1 MEVLT
6 VFLFCFYLFIFARRG
21 NNIKDKKDEKHKK
34 LGLVQKS
41 KFKKQYEIYWNWHLR
56 YQDTIRGWGGR

>member
-6 VFLFCFYLFIFARRG
+6 VFLFIFGRRG
-21 NNIKDKKDEKHKK
+21 NNIKDKKDEKHKN

-41 KFKKQYEIYWNWHLR
+41 KFKKPYKIYWNWHHR
-56 YQDTIRGWGGR
+56 YQDAIREWGGR

>member
-6 VFLFCFYLFIFARRG
+6 VFLFIFGRRG
-21 NNIKDKKDEKHKK
+21 NNIKDKKDEKHKN

-41 KFKKQYEIYWNWHLR
+41 KFKKPYKIYWNWQHR
-56 YQDTIRGWGGR
+56 Y